1 MDSSNLESMFFK
13 VLRRVC
19 LVSWNVG
26 QYRRKW
32 EVDSILEPQLQ
43 SGFKQFWK
51 FYLNLCSH
59 KWLNSSR
66 SRVINLISLRLQQL
80 KKLFGLGRRL
90 GSRLFHSMIDDGKK
104 EFLLCLILKR
114 GISAFLVPYD
124 DVFSGIN
131 LKTCCGLLL
140 LKIL

>member
-1 MDSSNLESMFFK
+1 M
-13 VLRRVC
+13 
-19 LVSWNVG
+19 
-26 QYRRKW
+26 
-32 EVDSILEPQLQ
+32 
-43 SGFKQFWK
+43 
-51 FYLNLCSH
+51 
-59 KWLNSSR
+59 
-66 SRVINLISLRLQQL
+66 INLISLRLQQL

-131 LKTCCGLLL
+131 
-140 LKIL
+140 